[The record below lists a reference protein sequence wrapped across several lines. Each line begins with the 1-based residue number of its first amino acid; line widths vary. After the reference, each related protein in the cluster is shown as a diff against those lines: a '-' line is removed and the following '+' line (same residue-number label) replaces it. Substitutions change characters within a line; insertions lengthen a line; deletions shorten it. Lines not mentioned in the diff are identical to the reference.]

1 MHGMM
6 TAKMPLITRLTVC
19 TLLTLLLLTTRAPA
33 AEISIAGITAKPG
46 QTIEM
51 PIMIDKT
58 DNLAGMKLVLRYDAS
73 LLTYKKSSKTKH
85 SSSLMHIVNDK
96 KPGILIIVMAGA
108 RGIKGKNFP
117 IFTLFFQINS
127 KVTVKTESTIKIT
140 ESQLMSDKL
149 KNIEYDVKISPLIIV
164 PDEHVTPLSKNKK

>member
-19 TLLTLLLLTTRAPA
+19 TLLTLLLLTTSASA
-33 AEISIAGITAKPG
+33 TEISIAGIKAKPG
-46 QTIEM
+46 QTIEL
-51 PIMIDKT
+51 PIVIDKV
-58 DNLAGMKLVLRYDAS
+58 DNLAGVKLVLRYDAA
-73 LLTYKKSSKTKH
+73 LLTYKKSSKTKY

-96 KPGILIIVMAGA
+96 KPGVLIIVMAGA
-108 RGIKGKNFP
+108 RGIKGENFP
-117 IFTLFFQINS
+117 IFTLFFQISS
-127 KVTVKTESTIKIT
+127 KVTGRTESKIKIT

-149 KNIEYDVKISPLIIV
+149 KNIESDVIIGPLIIV